1 MAKNVIKNE
10 GILAAPVTKELVDFL
25 EELIPE
31 RCPNLIESERDIF
44 FYAGQRFLVKA
55 LSTAYAI
62 QKNNRIGSSEADQLA
77 GL

>member
-1 MAKNVIKNE
+1 MATAKNPN
-10 GILAAPVTKELVDFL
+10 GILDAPVSKELVEFL
-25 EELIPE
+25 DELIPE
-31 RCPNLIESERDIF
+31 RCPNLVESERDIF

-55 LSTAYAI
+55 LRTAYDI

>member
-10 GILAAPVTKELVDFL
+10 GILASPVSKELVDFL
-25 EELIPE
+25 DELIPE

-55 LSTAYAI
+55 LKSAYAI